1 MPISISLLRWL
12 RARRSSFRTS
22 AEPGVRL
29 AGLPDRFDDVD
40 LAILDWITAEGRRI
54 GRNVARVS
62 PAPRLRF
69 LSPARASGRLERPFA
84 RQRTRR

>member
-1 MPISISLLRWL
+1 VEATTLTTLTDFDLIAAVIARSPIVFSNLC
-12 RARRSSFRTS
+12 S

-54 GRNVARVS
+54 GRNIARI
-62 PAPRLRF
+62 
-69 LSPARASGRLERPFA
+69 
-84 RQRTRR
+84 

>member
-1 MPISISLLRWL
+1 MMTYSGFDLIVAVIARSPIVLSDLR
-12 RARRSSFRTS
+12 S

-54 GRNVARVS
+54 GRKVVRN
-62 PAPRLRF
+62 
-69 LSPARASGRLERPFA
+69 
-84 RQRTRR
+84 